1 MDQLEK
7 KKKEL
12 IEQGHEAVSD
22 DNISKIH
29 IEEKAVQLFL
39 WADTEDRAANFNKNV
54 VKSFYTA
61 SLLYDVLAQFGE
73 LSEEALHHCKYAKW
87 KAAYIHKCLKSGET
101 PIPGPAGGDD
111 ENLGGEAEGGMAPYP
126 PLGPTDTQ
134 QPPYP
139 TNTQQPP
146 YPTTTSG
153 IPGQFPSQPYPPDHT
168 HFPTPPALP
177 SAHPSAQPSAQPSP
191 TVAPVHPVVPP
202 TIPSSAT
209 PPTSSLSPE
218 DNEKAQKYCRF
229 AASALQYEDVQTA
242 VENLHK
248 ALALLQK

>member
-1 MDQLEK
+1 M
-7 KKKEL
+7 
-12 IEQGHEAVSD
+12 
-22 DNISKIH
+22 
-29 IEEKAVQLFL
+29 
-39 WADTEDRAANFNKNV
+39 
-54 VKSFYTA
+54 
-61 SLLYDVLAQFGE
+61 
-73 LSEEALHHCKYAKW
+73 HHCKYAKW

-177 SAHPSAQPSAQPSP
+177 SAHPSAQPSAQPVSVSARGVSTLLP
-191 TVAPVHPVVPP
+191 TFFMPMTCSTCHD
-202 TIPSSAT
+202 INSRS
-209 PPTSSLSPE
+209 
-218 DNEKAQKYCRF
+218 AQK
-229 AASALQYEDVQTA
+229 S
-242 VENLHK
+242 
-248 ALALLQK
+248 